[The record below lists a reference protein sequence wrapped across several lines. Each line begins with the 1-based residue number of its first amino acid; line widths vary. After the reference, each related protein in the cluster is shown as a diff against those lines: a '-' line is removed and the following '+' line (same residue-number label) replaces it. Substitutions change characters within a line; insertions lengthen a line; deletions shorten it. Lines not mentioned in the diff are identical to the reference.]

1 MAKYVKWIGGAV
13 GWAMGGPIGGILG
26 FALGA
31 MFEDDSLAVKGQ
43 RGKKGSAYQ
52 QDYRRNAG
60 QYRHRT
66 QPGDFASALL
76 VLSAAIMKAD
86 GKVMKSELN
95 FVRDFFSKQFGPAMA
110 AEQVGL
116 LKEILKKPIDE
127 RAVCEQIRYNMEHA
141 MRLQLLHYM
150 FGIARADGKVDA
162 SEAKTIERISSYLG
176 INNKDFRSIQAM
188 FYKDVDHAYEVLEID
203 KSATDSEV
211 KKAYRKMAM
220 KYHPDK
226 LKGLGEDHEKAAREK
241 FQKVTDAY
249 DAIKEERDMK

>member
-13 GWAMGGPIGGILG
+13 GWAMGGPIGAALG
-26 FALGA
+26 FALGY
-31 MFEDDSLAVKGQ
+31 MFEDNSLAVKGQ
-43 RGKKGSAYQ
+43 QDSRQSRNYSRNYQ
-52 QDYRRNAG
+52 

-76 VLSAAIMKAD
+76 VLSATIMKAD

-95 FVRDFFSKQFGPAMA
+95 YVRDFFEKQFGPAMA

-116 LKEILKKPIDE
+116 LREILKKPIQE
-127 RAVCEQIRYNMEHA
+127 RAICEQIRYNMEHP
-141 MRLQLLHYM
+141 MRLQLLHYL
-150 FGIARADGKVDA
+150 FGIAQADGKVDS
-162 SEAKTIERISSYLG
+162 SEASAIERIAGYLG
-176 INNKDFRSIQAM
+176 ISAKDFQSIQAM
-188 FYKDVDHAYEVLEID
+188 FYKDVGNAYKVLEID
-203 KSATDSEV
+203 SSASDNEV

-226 LKGLGEDHEKAAREK
+226 LKNLGEEHANAARDK

-249 DAIKEERDMK
+249 ETIKKERGIK